1 MKYKLFLYPN
11 SIRDC
16 NELSLCAH
24 NKYFCFVVFV
34 TFLFSFAFVIY
45 ISVRVMKEHIT
56 SEVIA
61 NQIGSDDEAFE
72 GDAVELS
79 DKTFSYRD
87 NKGSY
92 ANVIS
97 TEERGETI

>member
-1 MKYKLFLYPN
+1 
-11 SIRDC
+11 
-16 NELSLCAH
+16 
-24 NKYFCFVVFV
+24 
-34 TFLFSFAFVIY
+34 
-45 ISVRVMKEHIT
+45 MKEHIT

-92 ANVIS
+92 ANVMS